1 MKKALKLHLVHI
13 ILSIV
18 FFFILPPFSKSAYA
32 GDIVIN
38 EIMYDLSGSDT
49 DREWVEI
56 YNKGSSTIDLSNWR
70 FQEGATKH
78 LLNSYQGGLIIN
90 ANSYAVI
97 VDKPETFLVDNPGL
111 SGMIIDSSFD
121 LKNDSE
127 TLKILESS
135 DAIISSD
142 EVTYQSGWG
151 AGGNGSSLER
161 KNIFYSSND
170 PNNWQQSIIGGTPCN
185 VNSSGFIPSPSPT
198 FAPSPTNTPIPT
210 TKPTATPKPTN
221 TPVSIKSTPTP
232 VKSTPTPTKIPAGL
246 ASSTTIAL
254 SKEQIKN
261 SVVLGEKTASGA
273 FKLIATPSVDKK
285 SPTPTITKVT
295 KTENNFPKILI
306 ALSGIIFLTACG
318 ILAFKAYR
326 KKLKDNQ
333 ELTNLI

>member
-1 MKKALKLHLVHI
+1 MREALKLHLVHI
-13 ILSIV
+13 IPLII
-18 FFFILPPFSKSAYA
+18 FFFVPLLFSKSAFA

-56 YNKGSSTIDLSNWR
+56 YNKGSSAIDLSNWR

-127 TLKILESS
+127 ALKILESS

-142 EVTYQSGWG
+142 EITYQSSWG

-161 KNIFYSSND
+161 KNIFSSSND
-170 PNNWQQSIIGGTPCN
+170 PNNWQQSMNGGTPCN
-185 VNSSGFIPSPSPT
+185 ANSSGFIPSLSPT
-198 FAPSPTNTPIPT
+198 FAPSPTL
-210 TKPTATPKPTN
+210 KPTSTPKPTP
-221 TPVSIKSTPTP
+221 TPTSTSTSTKSLTSSSSKSTN
-232 VKSTPTPTKIPAGL
+232 TPTPTVKSLISPTKTTININKEDSSSAILGESTNKNNLTPTVKTGKTEISPTISVKNSSSTNPIPTILIGLGVISL
-246 ASSTTIAL
+246 ASC
-254 SKEQIKN
+254 
-261 SVVLGEKTASGA
+261 
-273 FKLIATPSVDKK
+273 
-285 SPTPTITKVT
+285 
-295 KTENNFPKILI
+295 
-306 ALSGIIFLTACG
+306 CG

-333 ELTNLI
+333 ELDSI